1 MLLHAILTKKARI
14 IYYASL
20 YLKFFGLVSII
31 YSLVLVVVL
40 FVLGYHWIDGMIFL
54 VRATVGR
61 EAYEFVIYLLGV
73 YCKSV
78 MPILFFS
85 VLYFYFAIVV
95 KSHSEEVREEKSGPA
110 VDAIPD
116 KVEIA

>member
-1 MLLHAILTKKARI
+1 MSLDRSEGYELKFPFHTPRNVLLHAILTKKARI

-54 VRATVGR
+54 VRHCG
-61 EAYEFVIYLLGV
+61 
-73 YCKSV
+73 
-78 MPILFFS
+78 
-85 VLYFYFAIVV
+85 
-95 KSHSEEVREEKSGPA
+95 
-110 VDAIPD
+110 
-116 KVEIA
+116 